1 MVTSLTKKPLDFSKS
16 STHVSNEHAMPEWWS
31 EACLGWSEKH
41 GLGTQRPTVS
51 IWYPSTKHGYTNF
64 KMQRQVRNGAYQW
77 FDNIVPCIMLSFRIW
92 TGRIQAIVGGVLE
105 LSASSCCKPS
115 RMISIGVLDHL
126 WACRH
131 QMCIRRDQGKPDTK
145 LSSLYNDL

>member
-1 MVTSLTKKPLDFSKS
+1 MVTSLQKNAGFFQVVHTCLQRACDARMVKWSMSGLVRKTWPWDSK
-16 STHVSNEHAMPEWWS
+16 TDCFHLVS
-31 EACLGWSEKH
+31 KH
-41 GLGTQRPTVS
+41 KAG
-51 IWYPSTKHGYTNF
+51 ITNF
-64 KMQRQVRNGAYQW
+64 KMQRQVRKGANQW

-92 TGRIQAIVGGVLE
+92 TRRIQAIVGGVLE